1 MTFRHR
7 SATWCAAAP
16 ADLIGASR
24 RTAWTTSVPTGTS
37 CPVGP
42 CTSPGAGTSPGR
54 PREPAATSRNPFR
67 GSSTPASCRIPISA
81 IPTCHGPGAAR
92 FAAWGSAAPCS
103 GLWAYRPFWIPKRS
117 PTMWSITSST
127 TSASISGRVT
137 ALTTAAMTPSSGH
150 GSARI
155 PIGLTRRGP

>member
-24 RTAWTTSVPTGTS
+24 LTAWTTSVPTGTS

-54 PREPAATSRNPFR
+54 PREPAAISRNPSK
-67 GSSTPASCRIPISA
+67 GSSTPASFRNRTSA
-81 IPTCHGPGAAR
+81 IPTCHGPGAVR
-92 FAAWGSAAPCS
+92 FAAWDSAAPCS
-103 GLWAYRPFWIPKRS
+103 ASSGYHRHSTPTRSRTTLW
-117 PTMWSITSST
+117 TTSST
-127 TSASISGRVT
+127 TSASILGRVT

-155 PIGLTRRGP
+155 PIGLSRRGP